1 MTIHTWKIHV
11 GKRLV
16 KIDQTIVV
24 REDSRILISN
34 IGSTDEVWIGK
45 IEYFPKNG
53 LLEVSPNTDEGLKC
67 SVGLVELSDGKSSVE
82 LDIQPSKMTV
92 QAFTQLR
99 EDLHNLWLNI
109 CFGDSEVKVALDYI
123 SLIHYWRRIR
133 GDIQS
138 FIDNPPRQ
146 LASSVVY
153 ESVLKVRGV
162 VFSGPSLVR
171 LKNGQGT
178 VQSFSA
184 RPFVCS
190 EEFGLIKDTLVIF
203 KQILEKQLQKPVVD
217 EVNSA
222 LVTESLH
229 EIRSLLNTYPLSE
242 FPRKRQVTHLARS
255 DPRFRS
261 ILKIRGEIISE
272 SLPVVEGPGDIRSG
286 IKSLDLL
293 YEYWVFLKVIHCAIE
308 QYGTPITDIQSLAR
322 KSGERRYQLEI
333 PPGSEVQFPGG
344 VSVVF
349 TPHINTDPRRSYAK
363 LDLPGLTQRGGTFVT
378 PDVLVI
384 GQNDD
389 AVVLDAKYRSRHQI
403 ELESFEIHRKYGHIR
418 RSGRGVV
425 RNVIVAHPHPNH
437 SQQYAG
443 LGFQTFIPFQ
453 PVEGIIWPKSLTSD
467 SVEITE
473 SLKQEDSKKS
483 SLWLN
488 GTPDSS
494 VSLTWIE
501 HFLRDNSI
509 PRSRDQFV
517 VALAEWFELSE
528 NSVKYLEEQVS
539 LVEIVQAI
547 DKRYTQANFD
557 ATVRRFATCLTI
569 AAKSAGRRSKMIG
582 KGREQFLT
590 LTTFKVQ
597 IDISGSSLADWR
609 QEILRSITRGE
620 SREETVRSIL
630 GQLFKSTR
638 GRQEL
643 GAGFLVSIIGD
654 MLHEVGW
661 SGLSTGTEI
670 KLKKLIRGVLDG
682 TPELKAEVARFDIG
696 EKLRIDWR
704 ES

>member
-16 KIDQTIVV
+16 DIDQTIVV

-34 IGSTDEVWIGK
+34 IDSTDEVWIGNVK
-45 IEYFPKNG
+45 YFPKHG
-53 LLEVSPNTDEGLKC
+53 LLEVSLNTDEGLKC

-153 ESVLKVRGV
+153 ESALKVRGV

-190 EEFGLIKDTLVIF
+190 EEFGLIKDTLIIF
-203 KQILEKQLQKPVVD
+203 KQILERQMLKTDSDQ
-217 EVNSA
+217 VNSA
-222 LVTESLH
+222 LVAESLH
-229 EIRSLLNTYPLSE
+229 EIRSLLNTHPLSE

-261 ILKIRGEIISE
+261 ILKIRGDIISR

-308 QYGTPITDIQSLAR
+308 QYGTPMTDIQTLAR

-333 PPGSEVQFPGG
+333 PPGSEVRFPGG

-349 TPHINTDPRRSYAK
+349 TPHISTDPRRSYAK

-403 ELESFEIHRKYGHIR
+403 ELESFEIHKKYGHIR

-453 PVEGIIWPKSLTSD
+453 PVEGINWPKSLTSD
-467 SVEITE
+467 SGEIDE
-473 SLKQEDSKKS
+473 SLKQEDSKS
-483 SLWLN
+483 PSN
-488 GTPDSS
+488 EPNVPPDKS

-501 HFLRDNSI
+501 HFLQDISI
-509 PRSRDQFV
+509 PRSRDKFIEE
-517 VALAEWFELSE
+517 LAEWFELSE
-528 NSVKYLEEQVS
+528 NSAKYLEEQIS
-539 LVEIVQAI
+539 LVEIIQEI
-547 DKRYTQANFD
+547 DRRYTQANFD
-557 ATVRRFATCLTI
+557 ATVRRFSRCLTI
-569 AAKSAGRRSKMIG
+569 AAKSVKPRSKIIG
-582 KGREQFLT
+582 QGREQFLVLAT
-590 LTTFKVQ
+590 SKTQ
-597 IDISGSSLADWR
+597 IDISRSNLPAWH
-609 QEILRSITRGE
+609 QEILRLITKGD

-630 GQLFKSTR
+630 GRLFDSPR

-643 GAGFLVSIIGD
+643 SNGLLVSIIGD

-661 SGLSTGTEI
+661 SGLSTSEDM
-670 KLKKLIRGVLDG
+670 KLKQLVRVVLDE
-682 TPELKAEVARFDIG
+682 TPELKIQLVRFDID
-696 EKLRIDWR
+696 EKLQIYWK
-704 ES
+704 